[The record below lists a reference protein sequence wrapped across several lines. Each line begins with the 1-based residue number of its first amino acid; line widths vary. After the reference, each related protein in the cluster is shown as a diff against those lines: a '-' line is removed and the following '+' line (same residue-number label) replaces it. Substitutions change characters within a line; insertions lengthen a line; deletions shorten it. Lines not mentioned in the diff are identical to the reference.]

1 MFDISCRRC
10 CFAEERDET
19 RSGEHG
25 ALIESPTRSGKYRFV
40 QLYTSK
46 SFESRRSELVNPPED
61 STSVGGLR
69 RTSSTENLEKHVLSP
84 RLVEAISRT
93 TQVVWA
99 NTRKQEGLTG
109 RSDIRLQTAVGM
121 PVAVD
126 SAGNMCIVVMF
137 SPNNIQSS
145 DEAMEYLQSLSQSA
159 TSSSIPCLLPVSI
172 GSGSHDGGGLF
183 HPLPSTSG
191 IPGASPPSNLLVPQ
205 NSLGEGVTARFV
217 SLDDIKNTESH
228 NHELSQ
234 APKDT
239 FGIPMLPAVAELCS
253 GYSAGNVTPDEAM
266 DVFDEASYGIWNT
279 VMDDFFRG
287 MASDDHSVGSVVSD
301 PTLQVVLPDQNL
313 ITDARKERLDE
324 FLSAFLSM
332 SVFDIADVWVP
343 ATSNGYPECLRHVMS
358 VVSSGMTN
366 NAPIRE
372 FERISEHA
380 LIKFWTGGIGRAYSS
395 GNPVWSCNPNVFVDA
410 GRASAYETTG
420 IQTVLAVPVFS
431 AKQNL
436 PACVVSC
443 YSLVKSNSV
452 PFVLRFVQ
460 QALRLLWEGLDQFE
474 PQNRNVKDNYWR
486 KVNPADLGEM
496 AADLE
501 MQQHFVERKRP
512 HSLIVEGPSEDERT
526 PVLNFKDSRGYAP
539 DVVSRPTHSV
549 LFPNGDVITI
559 PLELTDGDL
568 DHDHSQS
575 MPSDSKAD
583 VDVETVQEYLAQ
595 AVRSVQ
601 DAVPFSDHVSTT
613 ANDSK
618 RSHVMPLFSLTS
630 AQTPLGHINTPGSN
644 FAPLPMPRPFP
655 SRVVKANLVGLNG
668 SNHSSDSSGS
678 ANITSSLNANRPNP
692 QQLPLDQTGPS
703 PDPLK
708 NGVILNDQFSQ
719 DSVVHSGGL
728 VQLASYAMDQHKE
741 QEKLF
746 ERQFQQPSYSEPDH
760 VLGLSS
766 KLVTAAG
773 SSNVPSPSDEF
784 FCQLVDSSM
793 SLASMSTCR
802 IIGCTSPAL
811 SRRPYCEAHS
821 GNRICEAEGCNKCA
835 QGCTRFCIAHG
846 GGRRC
851 TFPGCDKGARDK
863 FFCAAH
869 GGGKRCRYEGCTKSA
884 VGGSDLCTA
893 HGGGRRCEVD
903 GCDKSAQSSTR
914 FCVKHGGGK
923 KCAQEGCDKVA
934 RGRTNFCAAHGGG
947 VRCKL
952 EGCNRVAIGKLQLC
966 RSHGGSSSR
975 ARKNRSGEESP
986 GLGEEHFY
994 LPPPSYDISRA
1005 AVEPPSVEYT
1015 ATV

>member
-1 MFDISCRRC
+1 
-10 CFAEERDET
+10 
-19 RSGEHG
+19 
-25 ALIESPTRSGKYRFV
+25 
-40 QLYTSK
+40 
-46 SFESRRSELVNPPED
+46 
-61 STSVGGLR
+61 
-69 RTSSTENLEKHVLSP
+69 
-84 RLVEAISRT
+84 
-93 TQVVWA
+93 
-99 NTRKQEGLTG
+99 
-109 RSDIRLQTAVGM
+109 M

-172 GSGSHDGGGLF
+172 GSGSRDGGGLF
-183 HPLPSTSG
+183 HPLPSSG
-191 IPGASPPSNLLVPQ
+191 ETPEASPPSNLLVPQ

-239 FGIPMLPAVAELCS
+239 FGIPMLPAVAELES
-253 GYSAGNVTPDEAM
+253 GYSAGNVTPDEVM
-266 DVFDEASYGIWNT
+266 DVFDEASYGIWST

-287 MASDDHSVGSVVSD
+287 MASDEYSEGGVVSD

-332 SVFDIADVWVP
+332 SVFDVADVWVP
-343 ATSNGYPECLRHVMS
+343 ATSNGYPECLRHVIS
-358 VVSSGMTN
+358 VVSSGMSN
-366 NAPIRE
+366 NEPIRE

-380 LIKFWTGGIGRAYSS
+380 LIKFWTGAIGRAYNS

-410 GRASAYETTG
+410 GRASAYDTTG

-431 AKQNL
+431 AKQAL

-474 PQNRNVKDNYWR
+474 PQNRNVKDNFWR

-501 MQQHFVERKRP
+501 MQQHFVARKRP
-512 HSLIVEGPSEDERT
+512 HSLIAGGPSEDEKN
-526 PVLNFKDSRGYAP
+526 PVLNFQDSRGQAP
-539 DVVSRPTHSV
+539 DHLVSRPTHSV
-549 LFPNGDVITI
+549 LFPNGDIITI
-559 PLELTDGDL
+559 PLELSNGDL
-568 DHDHSQS
+568 DHDHSES
-575 MPSDSKAD
+575 VPSDYKAD
-583 VDVETVQEYLAQ
+583 VHVEKVHEYLAH

-601 DAVPFSDHVSTT
+601 EAVPFSDHVSTT

-618 RSHVMPLFSLTS
+618 RSHVMPMLSSTS
-630 AQTPLGHINTPGSN
+630 AQPALGPINTPGN
-644 FAPLPMPRPFP
+644 TFAPLPMPRPFP
-655 SRVVKANLVGLNG
+655 SRVVKANLVSLNG
-668 SNHSSDSSGS
+668 SNHSSDSLGGS
-678 ANITSSLNANRPNP
+678 DNTTNQSSP
-692 QQLPLDQTGPS
+692 QQLPMDRSSLS
-703 PDPLK
+703 PDALK
-708 NGVILNDQFSQ
+708 SSVTSNHQFFQNSALP
-719 DSVVHSGGL
+719 SGGL
-728 VQLASYAMDQHKE
+728 VQLASYAMAQHVE
-741 QEKLF
+741 QDKLF
-746 ERQFQQPSYSEPDH
+746 DRQFHQASFSEPDH
-760 VLGLSS
+760 VRDLSS
-766 KLVTAAG
+766 KLVTTAN
-773 SSNVPSPSDEF
+773 SSNGPSPSDEF

-793 SLASMSTCR
+793 SLASTSTCR
-802 IIGCTSPAL
+802 IIGCTCPAL

-869 GGGKRCRYEGCTKSA
+869 GGGKRCRYDGCTKSA

-893 HGGGRRCEVD
+893 HGGGRRCEVE

-975 ARKNRSGEESP
+975 ARKNRSGQHSP
-986 GLGEEHFY
+986 GFDEEHIY
-994 LPPPSYDISRA
+994 SSPSTLYDISRA
-1005 AVEPPSVEYT
+1005 TSEPPSLEYT

>member
-1 MFDISCRRC
+1 LVA
-10 CFAEERDET
+10 FAGGTDET
-19 RSGEHG
+19 PGEHG
-25 ALIESPTRSGKYRFV
+25 ALIESPTKSGKYRFV

-61 STSVGGLR
+61 STTVGGLR
-69 RTSSTENLEKHVLSP
+69 RASSSENLQEHVLSP

-172 GSGSHDGGGLF
+172 GNGSRDGGALF
-183 HPLPSTSG
+183 HPLPS
-191 IPGASPPSNLLVPQ
+191 PPSENSGAQPSANVLVPQ

-239 FGIPMLPAVAELCS
+239 FGIPMLPSVAELGS
-253 GYSAGNVTPDEAM
+253 GYSAGSVTPDEVM

-287 MASDDHSVGSVVSD
+287 MANDDYSEGGVVSD

-313 ITDARKERLDE
+313 ITDARKERLEE
-324 FLSAFLSM
+324 FLSAFLNM
-332 SVFDIADVWVP
+332 SVFDIADVWAP
-343 ATSNGYPECLRHVMS
+343 AASNGYPECLRHVMS
-358 VVSSGMTN
+358 VVSSGMSN
-366 NAPIRE
+366 NESIRE

-380 LIKFWTGGIGRAYSS
+380 LIKFWTGAIGRAYSS
-395 GNPVWSCNPNVFVDA
+395 GNPVWSCNPSVFVDA
-410 GRASAYETTG
+410 GRALAYETTG

-431 AKQNL
+431 AKQSL

-474 PQNRNVKDNYWR
+474 PQNRSVKDNYWR
-486 KVNPADLGEM
+486 NVNPADLGEM

-501 MQQHFVERKRP
+501 MQQHFVARKRP
-512 HSLIVEGPSEDERT
+512 HNLIAGGPSEDERN
-526 PVLNFKDSRGYAP
+526 PVFNYQDSLGQTS
-539 DVVSRPTHSV
+539 DLMSRSTHSV
-549 LFPNGDVITI
+549 LFPDGDVITI

-568 DHDHSQS
+568 DHDQSQRN
-575 MPSDSKAD
+575 PSDGKAD
-583 VDVETVQEYLAQ
+583 VDVGIVHEYLAQ

-613 ANDSK
+613 ADDSK
-618 RSHVMPLFSLTS
+618 RSHVMPMLSSTNS
-630 AQTPLGHINTPGSN
+630 QPPLGPINTPGN
-644 FAPLPMPRPFP
+644 TFAPLPMPRPFP
-655 SRVVKANLVGLNG
+655 SRVVKANVVSLNG
-668 SNHSSDSSGS
+668 SNHSSDSFGS
-678 ANITSSLNANRPNP
+678 AKNVTSQPSPHS
-692 QQLPLDQTGPS
+692 QQLPMDRIGSS
-703 PDPLK
+703 PEVLK
-708 NGVILNDQFSQ
+708 NGTGPNQQFSQ
-719 DSVVHSGGL
+719 DPALLSGGL
-728 VQLASYAMDQHKE
+728 VQLASYAMAQHQE

-746 ERQFQQPSYSEPDH
+746 ERQIQQTSFSDPDH
-760 VLGLSS
+760 MLGLTS
-766 KLVTAAG
+766 KLITTTCTTGV
-773 SSNVPSPSDEF
+773 SSPSDDY

-811 SRRPYCEAHS
+811 SRRPYCETHS
-821 GNRICEAEGCNKCA
+821 GNRICEADGCNKCA

-893 HGGGRRCEVD
+893 HGGGRRCEVE

-975 ARKNRSGEESP
+975 ARKDRSGQHSP
-986 GLGEEHFY
+986 GFDEERIY
-994 LPPPSYDISRA
+994 SSPSSYDSLRGTS
-1005 AVEPPSVEYT
+1005 EPPSVEYT